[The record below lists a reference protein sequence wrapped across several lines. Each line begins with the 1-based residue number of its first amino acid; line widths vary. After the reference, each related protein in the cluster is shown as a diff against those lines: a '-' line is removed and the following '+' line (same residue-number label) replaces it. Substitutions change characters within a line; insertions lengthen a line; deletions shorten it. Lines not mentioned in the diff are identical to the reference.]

1 VGGLTDRMG
10 FGQIEAVEKLTAAQ
24 ERLAQAVE
32 EGHASGGLDE
42 ESRARLRSMDV
53 QLVQDRRGAV
63 ARGAAS
69 GDRDEG
75 VSVGEALRADI
86 GQLTDAL
93 RALTRAAEAP
103 VQRRAAPQQG
113 QCARRPPRAAAI
125 SGSSAA
131 WPFSAVPETGSRE
144 RSGPASWTRSPRF

>member
-53 QLVQDRRGAV
+53 QLFKIAEELSR
-63 ARGAAS
+63 ARGGT

-103 VQRRAAPQQG
+103 VQRRAATSRAR
-113 QCARRPPRAAAI
+113 CAPAHAAQPDI
-125 SGSSAA
+125 G
-131 WPFSAVPETGSRE
+131 E
-144 RSGPASWTRSPRF
+144 

>member
-10 FGQIEAVEKLTAAQ
+10 FGQVEAVEKLTAAQ

-53 QLVQDRRGAV
+53 QLFKIAEELSRPDGSA
-63 ARGAAS
+63 G
-69 GDRDEG
+69 RDEG
-75 VSVGEALRADI
+75 ISVGEALRADI

-93 RALTRAAEAP
+93 KALTRAAEAP
-103 VQRRAAPQQG
+103 VQRRATAQQPM
-113 QCARRPPRAAAI
+113 RRPP
-125 SGSSAA
+125 S
-131 WPFSAVPETGSRE
+131 
-144 RSGPASWTRSPRF
+144 PASRDIGE

>member
-53 QLVQDRRGAV
+53 QLFKIAEELSRV
-63 ARGAAS
+63 AATG
-69 GDRDEG
+69 
-75 VSVGEALRADI
+75 RA
-86 GQLTDAL
+86 
-93 RALTRAAEAP
+93 TRASAS
-103 VQRRAAPQQG
+103 
-113 QCARRPPRAAAI
+113 ARRCAPI
-125 SGSSAA
+125 SGS
-131 WPFSAVPETGSRE
+131 
-144 RSGPASWTRSPRF
+144 

>member
-1 VGGLTDRMG
+1 MG
-10 FGQIEAVEKLTAAQ
+10 FGQVEAVEKLTAAQ

-63 ARGAAS
+63 ARTRGV

-86 GQLTDAL
+86 GQLTDAC
-93 RALTRAAEAP
+93 
-103 VQRRAAPQQG
+103 G
-113 QCARRPPRAAAI
+113 H
-125 SGSSAA
+125 
-131 WPFSAVPETGSRE
+131 
-144 RSGPASWTRSPRF
+144 

>member
-53 QLVQDRRGAV
+53 QLFKIAEELSRHRAGGAT
-63 ARGAAS
+63 A
-69 GDRDEG
+69 
-75 VSVGEALRADI
+75 
-86 GQLTDAL
+86 
-93 RALTRAAEAP
+93 TRA
-103 VQRRAAPQQG
+103 
-113 QCARRPPRAAAI
+113 
-125 SGSSAA
+125 
-131 WPFSAVPETGSRE
+131 
-144 RSGPASWTRSPRF
+144 